1 MGFDLVAELAID
13 LARQLDEA
21 LEQRQ
26 VKVYPSFSKPPL
38 KPKKSLPSLHLDHPH
53 GPKYS

>member
-21 LEQRQ
+21 NEQRQ
-26 VKVYPSFSKPPL
+26 VKVDRSFSKPPL
-38 KPKKSLPSLHLDHPH
+38 KPKKSLPSLHFDPPH
-53 GPKYS
+53 GPKFS